1 MTTPIASGIA
11 GLRTSRA
18 ATRPHRPSLPVPADP
33 GDRGAHR
40 VLGIRPLA
48 HVLPHPEHQE
58 QPVVGACA
66 EDQHDQQQLGDD
78 RDLQAGVRRLADQRP
93 GDGHGEERGY

>member
-1 MTTPIASGIA
+1 MVDLERGDEQREQR
-11 GLRTSRA
+11 GDDRQGGERYRL
-18 ATRPHRPSLPVPADP
+18 ADP

-58 QPVVGACA
+58 QPVVGARA